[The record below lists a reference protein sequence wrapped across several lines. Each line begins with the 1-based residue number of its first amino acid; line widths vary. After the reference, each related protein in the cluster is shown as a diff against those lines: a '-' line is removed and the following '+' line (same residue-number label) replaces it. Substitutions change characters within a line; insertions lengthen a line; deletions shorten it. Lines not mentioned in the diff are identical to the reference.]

1 MYNEQTAL
9 RHVIEEW
16 VPVLRAACGNF
27 VLCAINDGSTDSSLR
42 ILADLSADFPE
53 LEILDQP
60 NSGHGRSC
68 VLGYNTAVSRNAEWL
83 FQIDSDGQCDPY
95 YFPSLW
101 DRRSEKRP
109 VYGFRYKRDDGLKR
123 LLISR
128 ALTWFVYAATG
139 TWVRDANVP
148 YRLMHVSTVAQRLA
162 LIPDDVSLS
171 NVFLATLQEHYDGID
186 WVDIRFCN
194 RRGGHSSLK
203 PAALLRNALPL
214 YRQLRRCFSAIHR
227 SERGFAQAR

>member
-148 YRLMHVSTVAQRLA
+148 YRLMHASTVARRLA
-162 LIPDDVSLS
+162 LIPDDVSLT

-186 WVDIRFCN
+186 WVDIRFRN

-203 PAALLRNALPL
+203 SAALLRHALQL
-214 YRQLRRCFSAIHR
+214 SRQLRQCFSAIRR
-227 SERGFAQAR
+227 SEHGLAQAR

>member
-1 MYNEQTAL
+1 MYNEEAAL
-9 RHVIEEW
+9 RRVVEEW
-16 VPVLRAACGNF
+16 VPVLRAACENF

-42 ILADLSADFPE
+42 ILTDLSADFPE
-53 LEILDQP
+53 LEILNQS

-68 VLGYNTAVSRNAEWL
+68 VLGYHTAVSRNAEWI
-83 FQIDSDGQCDPY
+83 FQIDSDGQCAPH

-101 DRRSEKRP
+101 DRRRKKRP

-123 LLISR
+123 VLISW
-128 ALTWFVYAATG
+128 ALSLLVYTATG

-148 YRLMHVSTVAQRLA
+148 YRLMHASTVARRLA

-186 WVDIRFCN
+186 WVDIRFRN

-203 PAALLRNALPL
+203 LAALLRHALQL
-214 YRQLRRCFSAIHR
+214 YTQLRQCFSAIR
-227 SERGFAQAR
+227 KTERTFPR